1 MQNRNYKY
9 HFQKPLNKFLLFT
22 SLGLSLSTFALDQDT
37 KNKVIEASQSSK
49 AVKAKTERKL
59 LALST
64 SDKTPLSHYAL
75 QQLGEQ
81 SSAFKVEV
89 SSDIAKFDLS
99 TLKQYD
105 GVFLS
110 QKMADSIFQNKGLKT
125 AFLKY
130 INEGGKLI
138 ATDQAIE
145 SQSAEYNT
153 LIGAISQNYPWDEN
167 GTWSIVNEAPNSVST
182 KHLEPLFKI
191 KDRVYALKNF
201 DRSKMRILLA
211 LDFGDRLTTGTYSKL
226 ADVPVSWVKEVGKG
240 HVFYTSLG
248 FNDET
253 WFNEDFLQHLLSGI
267 QMTLGD
273 VEGDFS
279 PIAQK
284 PRSPH
289 RNKALPL
296 TEEESMKTFEIQ
308 DGYKIQLSAGDDFL
322 NEPVHVTW
330 DGNGNLYVAQMETY
344 MQDMAATGEKD
355 PVCTVIKLVDTDWDG
370 VYDKKTIFA
379 KDLILPRKLLCLDGK
394 VIIGET
400 DTTTLYAYED
410 TNGDGVADKKELF
423 YKGGPQGGNMEHQP
437 QGFMW
442 NIDNTINATY
452 ALSYS
457 YKDGKI
463 AELDYKAGV
472 GSQFGISQTESGQ
485 IISAIAG
492 NEKATMH
499 FQQPHVYGGMEL
511 EGEKPKEFYEL
522 WPIDDVPDSQGGLK
536 RVREDNTLNHFSA
549 TSGAEYYRGGVHSDL
564 KHDFFLAEPVGR
576 LIRRAKI
583 EKKGG
588 MRIMHNAHPKK
599 EFIRSSDP
607 NFRPVNLATGPDGN
621 LYIVDMYRGIIQQ
634 AAYARP
640 GMYIYRIN
648 EVYELDK
655 NIGRGRLYRVT
666 KDGQKSFDKP
676 NMLNENGKQLL
687 AHLSH
692 ENAWWRLK
700 AQKLIIVR
708 KDLSVLKDLQGMAVN
723 SKSELA
729 RLHALWTIDGLG
741 KTDFEILKKAVK
753 DSSPLVREAAIRLS
767 EPFLK
772 KDKSALQN
780 FLAIKTESNS
790 QVLVQIKN
798 SLRKLGQSDLLK
810 TLYDT
815 HRDKHYGL
823 ARMEQY
829 HTQQAKEEA
838 EKKLA
843 RKALSETN
851 AKMIEKGA
859 DHYKALCQN
868 CHGKDGMGMKAG
880 DILLGAPLVG
890 SPRVTGDISR
900 LTAIT
905 LNGLKGP
912 IDGKDYGVMMPLSNN
927 SDEYIAEVL
936 SFIRHSWNNKASIVS
951 TKDVQTTRKDL
962 KKHKEMFT
970 LHTLYD
976 HYPALLN
983 NKKKWKVTASVNND
997 KNSLKRIND
1006 NKTKG
1011 RWTSMKIIDKGF
1023 YVQIELPTVEGI
1035 KGLKMSANDYPAEF
1049 EVQLS
1054 TDGQQ
1059 WSSVGKFKGKRGLSI
1074 AKFAKSEAKFVKI
1087 ISTVKGDTIWAIRE
1101 IELMSS
1107 M

>member
-1 MQNRNYKY
+1 M
-9 HFQKPLNKFLLFT
+9 LNKNLFKKLLLLT
-22 SLGLSLSTFALDQDT
+22 SFGFSVSSLALDQAT
-37 KNKVIEASQSSK
+37 KNKVFEASQLSK
-49 AVKAKTERKL
+49 AVKAQAERKL
-59 LALST
+59 LVISSNDEIPA
-64 SDKTPLSHYAL
+64 SHFAL

-81 SSAFKVEV
+81 QSAFKVEF
-89 SSDIAKFDLS
+89 SSDLAKIDLK
-99 TLKQYD
+99 TLKKYD

-110 QKMADSIFQNKGLKT
+110 QNIADDIFKNNDRKS

-145 SQSAEYNT
+145 SKSAEFNK
-153 LIGAISQNYPWDEN
+153 LIGATSKNTPWDEK
-167 GTWSIVNEAPNSVST
+167 GTWSVVNEAPKSVST
-182 KHLEPLFKI
+182 KHFGELFKI
-191 KDRVYALKNF
+191 KDRFYVLKDF
-201 DRSKMRILLA
+201 DRSNMRILLA
-211 LDFGDRLTTGTYSKL
+211 LDFGDRLTTGAYSKVSD
-226 ADVPVSWVKEVGKG
+226 APVSWVKDAGKG
-240 HVFYTSLG
+240 RVFYTSLG

-253 WFNEDFLQHLLSGI
+253 WHNKDFLQHLLSGI

-273 VEGDFS
+273 LKADLS
-279 PIAQK
+279 PIVKK

-289 RNKALPL
+289 VAKARTLS
-296 TEEESMKTFEIQ
+296 EQKSMETFEIQ

-330 DGNGNLYVAQMETY
+330 DGNGNLYVAQMQTY
-344 MQDMAATGEKD
+344 MQDAAATGEKD
-355 PVCTVIKLVDTDWDG
+355 PICTVLKLVDTDWDG
-370 VYDKKTIFA
+370 VFDKRTVFA
-379 KDLILPRKLLCLDGK
+379 KDLLLPRKLLCLDGK

-410 TNGDGVADKKELF
+410 TDGDGVADKKELF

-442 NIDNTINATY
+442 NLDNTINATY

-457 YKDGKI
+457 YKNGKF
-463 AELDYKAGV
+463 EPLSYKAGM

-485 IISAIAG
+485 IIAAIAG

-511 EGEKPKEFYEL
+511 EGEKSKEFYEL
-522 WPIDDVPDSQGGLK
+522 WPIDNMPDSQGGLK
-536 RVREDNTLNHFSA
+536 RMRSNNTLNHFTA
-549 TSGAEYYRGGVHSDL
+549 TSGAEYYRGGVHNDL

-583 EKKGG
+583 ENKGG
-588 MRIMHNAHPKK
+588 MRILHNAYPQK

-621 LYIVDMYRGIIQQ
+621 MYIVDMYRGIIQQ

-666 KDGQKSFDKP
+666 KDGQKSFGKP
-676 NMLNENGKQLL
+676 NMLNENGKELL

-692 ENAWWRLK
+692 ENAWWRLE

-708 KDLSVLKDLQGMAVN
+708 NDLSVLRDLQDMALN
-723 SKSELA
+723 SKSEMA
-729 RLHALWTIDGLG
+729 RLHALWTIDGLS
-741 KTDFEILKKAVK
+741 KTEFSILKKAVK
-753 DSSPLVREAAIRLS
+753 DSSPLVREAVIRLS
-767 EPFLK
+767 ERFLQ
-772 KDKSALQN
+772 KDKSAIAA
-780 FLAIKTESNS
+780 FMPIKTESNS

-798 SLRKLGQSDLLK
+798 SLRKLGQADLLK

-815 HRDKHYGL
+815 HRDQHYGL
-823 ARMEQY
+823 ARMEQF
-829 HTQQAKEEA
+829 HAQQAKEEE

-843 RKALSETN
+843 RKALSAAN
-851 AKMIEKGA
+851 AKIIERGA
-859 DHYKALCQN
+859 VHYKALCQN

-880 DILLGAPLVG
+880 EVILGAPLVG
-890 SPRVTGDISR
+890 SARVLGNPER

-912 IDGKDYGVMMPLSNN
+912 IDGKDYGVMMPLNNN

-936 SFIRHSWNNKASIVS
+936 SYIRHSWNNKASVVT
-951 TKDVQTTRKDL
+951 TKEVQTTRKNL
-962 KKHKEMFT
+962 KKHKDMFT
-970 LHTLYD
+970 MKTLYD
-976 HYPALLN
+976 RYPTLLDN
-983 NKKKWKVTASVNND
+983 HKKWKISANVNND
-997 KNSLKRIND
+997 KNALDKLKKA
-1006 NKTKG
+1006 NK
-1011 RWTSMKIIDKGF
+1011 RWTSMKPMVKGHF
-1023 YVQIELPTVEGI
+1023 VQIQLPDAEEI
-1035 KGLKMSANDYPAEF
+1035 KGLQMMTNESAEF

-1054 TDGQQ
+1054 EDGKS
-1059 WSSVGKFKGKRGLSI
+1059 WTKAGTLKSKKGISSVSFDETKAKYVKVRTLSKAGDSWFIRGINL
-1074 AKFAKSEAKFVKI
+1074 A
-1087 ISTVKGDTIWAIRE
+1087 
-1101 IELMSS
+1101 SS
-1107 M
+1107 AHRQ